1 MAANEHKNLTD
12 VNRHNP
18 KGFESAT
25 NDTLLSKTVGTG
37 TNNTDGSLLWLK
49 KNQIKTE
56 SFDIQGYVTASNANY
71 YYGANMTDG
80 QSPNEYNQ
88 GFGAAVIGNTSID
101 GGDFFKV
108 SSLMVTQPCTLRQI
122 FLAGNCTTTSAVTV
136 ALCKLTLSST
146 SAPDAVIPTLLN
158 EITFTGL
165 ASLDKVVQVQNTTPE
180 TTLSRGDLLFAM
192 VKTATAATAFF
203 KVAIEVGYDN

>member
-18 KGFESAT
+18 KGFESAS

-49 KNQIKTE
+49 KNEIKTE
-56 SFDIQGYVTASNANY
+56 SFEIQGYVTASNSNY

-88 GFGAAVIGNTSID
+88 GYGAATVGNATLD
-101 GGDFFKV
+101 VGDFFKV
-108 SSLMVTQPCTLRQI
+108 KSIVINNACTLKSI
-122 FLAGNCTTTSAVTV
+122 YLLANSTTASVVTV
-136 ALCKLTLSST
+136 ALCKVTFVSGIQDPVT
-146 SAPDAVIPTLLN
+146 PALLN
-158 EITFTGL
+158 ELSITGL
-165 ASLDKVVQVQNTTPE
+165 SSNDKVVVTRNLTPE
-180 TTLSRGDLLFAM
+180 SSLAAGDVLFAM
-192 VKTATAATAFF
+192 VKCSIAATSFF
-203 KVAIEVGYDN
+203 KVGIEVGYDN

>member
-25 NDTLLSKTVGTG
+25 NDTLLSKTIGSG

-88 GFGAAVIGNTSID
+88 GYGAATVGNATLD
-101 GGDFFKV
+101 VGDFFKV
-108 SSLMVTQPCTLRQI
+108 KSIVINNACTLKSI
-122 FLAGNCTTTSAVTV
+122 YLLANSTTASVVTV
-136 ALCKLTLSST
+136 ALCKVTFVSGIQDPVT
-146 SAPDAVIPTLLN
+146 PALLN
-158 EITFTGL
+158 ELSITGL
-165 ASLDKVVQVQNTTPE
+165 SSNDKVVLERNLTPE
-180 TTLSRGDLLFAM
+180 SSLAAGDVLFAM
-192 VKTATAATAFF
+192 VKCSIAATSFF
-203 KVAIEVGYDN
+203 KVGIEVGYDN